1 MDAPQGE
8 QVLTPAPV
16 KCINLDLTDLGLQV
30 LTFKPG
36 FEEALSGEQGL
47 EGVSAPQGQDFRA
60 EVGIYL
66 TC

>member
-1 MDAPQGE
+1 MDAPGGE

-16 KCINLDLTDLGLQV
+16 KCIDLELTDLGLQV

-36 FEEALSGEQGL
+36 FKEALSGEQGL
-47 EGVSAPQGQDFRA
+47 GGASALQGQDLRA
-60 EVGIYL
+60 EASIYL